1 MSLNILTPG
10 SIYVATAFSVQV
22 YIFLGSRITRIHSPG
37 QLFEGETWSQL
48 RGMAETWASLSSM
61 FCEMWV
67 ITVPPHRRL

>member
-22 YIFLGSRITRIHSPG
+22 YIFLESRITRTHSPG
-37 QLFEGETWSQL
+37 QLSEGETWSQL
-48 RGMAETWASLSSM
+48 GGTAETWASLSSV

-67 ITVPPHRRL
+67 ITVPPCRRL